1 MFAFAAQLFGRRAGG
16 TNVVAGKENFVA
28 TAHTETAAVN
38 CRFKGGECA
47 VRSSRS
53 LARSPL
59 VPIPKMSPVWRLPK
73 F

>member
-1 MFAFAAQLFGRRAGG
+1 MFAFAAQLFGRRACG

-47 VRSSRS
+47 VSGSRS
-53 LARSPL
+53 LAPRAHSENVARLASPQIL
-59 VPIPKMSPVWRLPK
+59 N
-73 F
+73 